1 MTWHYIF
8 FLNKLIKLKLSKN
21 IKLYEL
27 LTIYWRIEILETGNS
42 SPVQAYANGPG
53 IKNTI
58 LKIKEKLNHN
68 QMNLFK
74 K

>member
-1 MTWHYIF
+1 MALHF

-21 IKLYEL
+21 IKMYEL
-27 LTIYWRIEILETGNS
+27 LTIYWRIETLETGNWKLIS
-42 SPVQAYANGPG
+42 RASIRQWPRN
-53 IKNTI
+53 KNTT

-68 QMNLFK
+68 QMNIFK